1 MESKSLNRG
10 LSAAK
15 AAKQDEFYTQ
25 YVDIQ
30 KEVEAYLEFDPDT
43 FRGKV
48 VYCNCDDPF
57 ESNFFKYF
65 AANFN
70 KLGLKRLITTS
81 YDGSPIA
88 GQLTLFPEYNE
99 GNGKRQKPKALAV
112 ILDRVKDEDGDG
124 AANVTDVE
132 LFLKRNKAAR
142 IALKGDDKYPGGD
155 FRSPECIA
163 LLKQADIVVTNPPF
177 SLFREYVAQFV
188 EYGKKFLILG
198 NQNAITYKEIFPL
211 IKDNKL
217 WLGVDNGGTKW
228 FQVKEDYDI
237 KTESRKKIVNGIKYF
252 SMGSIMWFT
261 NLDHGRRH
269 DDLPLMTMT
278 DNLKFSK
285 HKEIKG
291 KAAYDRYDN
300 YDAIEVPFT
309 DAIPSDYDGMMGVP
323 ITFLDKYNPDQF
335 EIVGCDYDVKEGRLP
350 EIVRPNW
357 TGKLDRGYIEGSRI
371 YARILIRHRRRAQP
385 QPINRPPRG
394 APQPGVQ
401 APDPRRQIA
410 QPQIAPL
417 CPLPDDVETAF
428 GDDGRQRAAVEV
440 EEVHVH

>member
-1 MESKSLNRG
+1 MESKSLNRS
-10 LSAAK
+10 LHAAK
-15 AAKQDEFYTQ
+15 TAKQDEFYTQ

-30 KEVEAYLEFDPDT
+30 KEVEAYLEFDTET

-70 KLGLKRLITTS
+70 KLGLKKLVTTS

-112 ILDRVKDEDGDG
+112 TLDRVKDEDGDG

-142 IALKGDDKYPGGD
+142 IALKANGKYPGGD

-163 LLKQADIVVTNPPF
+163 FLKEADIVVTNPPF
-177 SLFREYVAQFV
+177 SLFREYVAQLV
-188 EYGKKFLILG
+188 EYRKKFLIIG
-198 NQNAITYKEIFPL
+198 NQNALTYKEIFPL
-211 IKDNKL
+211 IKDNKV

-269 DDLPLMTMT
+269 QKLPLMTMAE
-278 DNLKFSK
+278 NLRFSRNL
-285 HKEIKG
+285 KG

-300 YDAIEVPFT
+300 YDAIEVGIYKE
-309 DAIPSDYDGMMGVP
+309 IPSDYDGVMGVP
-323 ITFLDKYNPDQF
+323 VTFLDKYNPDQF
-335 EIVGCDYDVKEGRLP
+335 EILGTSDNGIIDDEFKTTRGLTKQFVDDYYRAGGTGAYKEGNP
-350 EIVRPNW
+350 TAGFYENGVA
-357 TGKLDRGYIEGSRI
+357 KMAYKRI
-371 YARILIRHRRRAQP
+371 FIRHRRP
-385 QPINRPPRG
+385 TKG
-394 APQPGVQ
+394 KKK
-401 APDPRRQIA
+401 
-410 QPQIAPL
+410 
-417 CPLPDDVETAF
+417 
-428 GDDGRQRAAVEV
+428 
-440 EEVHVH
+440 